1 MRLRPPCLGFVM
13 RVRSDTQGKLGAW
26 NEAPITSVA
35 LSAVTWEQRGFGRNR
50 LRSPS
55 LEVREEGRSP
65 SGAAAPRREGG
76 PAGLGGASRGRGG
89 GAASSSSSP
98 PPPQGPRRNLGSRGA
113 HSPRRAAGLAA
124 AAATE
129 THPRR
134 VPVSLPA
141 PPGRSARAPS
151 ARSLALLPCGRLR
164 HGVGVGGAGGGG
176 AGLRQPVPAG
186 KQRPVSPR
194 PCPTRWPLQASS
206 PAPPVAN
213 SMPRL
218 GRPLWA
224 WAGRAGPGLEFE
236 AAASWACPS
245 ATRAGTR
252 AVEKPPPRSVS
263 RISHGGRVPGTE
275 PATLRRRRPGGIQFS
290 FFHLEFDVTGKKE
303 KKA

>member
-1 MRLRPPCLGFVM
+1 MGLRPPCLGFVV

-35 LSAVTWEQRGFGRNR
+35 LSAVTWEQPGFGRNR

-55 LEVREEGRSP
+55 LEVREERRSP
-65 SGAAAPRREGG
+65 PGAAAPRGEGG

-89 GAASSSSSP
+89 GAASSSSSSP

-186 KQRPVSPR
+186 LLSGPACGQLDAAAWQAALGLGGPGGPR
-194 PCPTRWPLQASS
+194 ARIRGGRELGLSLRHPGRDSGGGKTS
-206 PAPPVAN
+206 APQCFSHFP
-213 SMPRL
+213 
-218 GRPLWA
+218 W
-224 WAGRAGPGLEFE
+224 RAGP
-236 AAASWACPS
+236 
-245 ATRAGTR
+245 RVGTR
-252 AVEKPPPRSVS
+252 DPPEASTGGHSVFLF
-263 RISHGGRVPGTE
+263 P
-275 PATLRRRRPGGIQFS
+275 P
-290 FFHLEFDVTGKKE
+290 
-303 KKA
+303 